1 MLVTRKR
8 LTEAEEQARLLEVAN
23 NGQKK
28 EIERLVDEL
37 ALETSWAEGEIE
49 FWQEQCDKAEKDAD
63 HQQRMKEYYLHQI
76 CILEDEL
83 DQLKNRKPWYRYV
96 IS

>member
-8 LTEAEEQARLLEVAN
+8 LTETEETLAKRDERIRMLE
-23 NGQKK
+23 
-28 EIERLVDEL
+28 EEL
-37 ALETSWAEGEIE
+37 ALETTWAEGEIE
-49 FWQEQCDKAEKDAD
+49 FWQDQCDAAEKDAE
-63 HQQRMKEYYLHQI
+63 HQKMMKEYYLHQI

-83 DQLKNRKPWYRYV
+83 DQFKNRKPWYRYV

>member
-8 LTEAEEQARLLEVAN
+8 LTELEKQIAELEDVIRRRDSR
-23 NGQKK
+23 
-28 EIERLVDEL
+28 IEMLENEL

-49 FWQEQCDKAEKDAD
+49 FWQDECNSAEASAAILRTINDSLCTSL
-63 HQQRMKEYYLHQI
+63 EELH
-76 CILEDEL
+76 
-83 DQLKNRKPWYRYV
+83 NRKPWYRYV

>member
-8 LTEAEEQARLLEVAN
+8 LTEAEDTIAKRDTRIEMLEN
-23 NGQKK
+23 
-28 EIERLVDEL
+28 EL

-63 HQQRMKEYYLHQI
+63 HQQRMKEYYLNQI